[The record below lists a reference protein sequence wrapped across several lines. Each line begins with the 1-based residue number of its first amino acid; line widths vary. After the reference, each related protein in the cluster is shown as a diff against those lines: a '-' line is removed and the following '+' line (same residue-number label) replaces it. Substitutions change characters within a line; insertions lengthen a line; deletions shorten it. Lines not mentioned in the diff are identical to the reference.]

1 MALELYRIIQ
11 ELIGNILKHTNV
23 SIISVGMKMENQHL
37 SLTIVDNGV
46 ELEIKQVHGI
56 GQVEL
61 VS

>member
-1 MALELYRIIQ
+1 
-11 ELIGNILKHTNV
+11 
-23 SIISVGMKMENQHL
+23 MKMENQHL